1 METVGQ
7 APARP
12 RRGPLLAV
20 LAGVVGVA
28 VVAGVVATRAGGGT
42 DPDEALA
49 DAAEALEAA
58 GSYRMSLTTEDRVT
72 TSEAGGPGS
81 DTTTRTVAEGEVS
94 GDDWRIVSDSG
105 DWADETVGVDGKV
118 YARSADDAGALAA
131 EPWVVVPS
139 TPPPSDEAL
148 VDLLV
153 WMAAPM
159 DDMGDTVDGGGY
171 VEPGDP
177 PAENEPLTGDDAAL
191 AEEIL
196 VPLLGGLYLGGYGSQ
211 GDAAVSLTPG
221 GFGEAFGSFED
232 AEVVAEDA
240 GGLTLRATRSLPA
253 EAAERVGLI
262 LPPGQVELVLDAD
275 RRPIVLRVT
284 VEGATASHRSEVRFS
299 DWGAAIDIGVP
310 DGEIDETP
318 WLDEEALAE
327 ARVGVTPLAPTV
339 LPEGW
344 VIVGIDG
351 YGAED
356 TGEFDVAM
364 CPRLNVWLGPAAAPD
379 QFGLGEDYL
388 ALSLATRACAE
399 AEDSTPFAPGAYGDL
414 PVRHEE
420 FSMVQVLVGETVVQ
434 VDTSL
439 GEADLAAA
447 LTSLQ
452 PFDLDAE
459 LARVSAEAEAMWN
472 EDMPVG

>member
-7 APARP
+7 AQARP

-20 LAGVVGVA
+20 LAGVVGLA
-28 VVAGVVATRAGGGT
+28 VVAGVVATRGGGGT

-49 DAAEALEAA
+49 DAAEALDAA

-72 TSEAGGPGS
+72 TGEAGGPGS

-105 DWADETVGVDGKV
+105 DWADESVGVGGRV
-118 YARSADDAGALAA
+118 YSRFADDTGALAA
-131 EPWVVVPS
+131 EPWVVFPT
-139 TPPPSDEAL
+139 TPPPSDEDL
-148 VDLLV
+148 VDQLV

-159 DDMGDTVDGGGY
+159 DDMGELELDESG
-171 VEPGDP
+171 EPP
-177 PAENEPLTGDDAAL
+177 TENEPLTGDDASF
-191 AEEIL
+191 AEEML
-196 VPLLGGLYLGGYGSQ
+196 VPVLGGLYLGGYGSQ
-211 GDAAVSLTPG
+211 GDAAVSLIPG
-221 GFGEAFGSFED
+221 GFGAAFGSFED

-240 GGLTLRATRSLPA
+240 GGLTLRATRSLPP
-253 EAAERVGLI
+253 EAAERVGLT
-262 LPPGQVELVLDAD
+262 LPPGRVELVLDAD
-275 RRPIVLRVT
+275 RRPTVLRVT
-284 VEGATASHRSEVRFS
+284 VEGATATHRSEVRFS

-327 ARVGVTPLAPTV
+327 ARVGVTPLAPTA

-344 VIVGIDG
+344 VIVGIDA

-356 TGEFDVAM
+356 ADERDAGT
-364 CPRLNVWLGPAAAPD
+364 CPRLDVWLGPALAPD
-379 QFGLGEDYL
+379 QLDLGEDYL
-388 ALSLATRACAE
+388 DLSLTTRACAE
-399 AEDSTPFAPGAYGDL
+399 TEDDTPFAPGAYGDL
-414 PVRHEE
+414 LVRHDDIGL
-420 FSMVQVLVGETVVQ
+420 VQVLVGETVVE

-439 GEADLAAA
+439 GDAELAAVLA
-447 LTSLQ
+447 SLQ

-459 LARVSAEAEAMWN
+459 LARVAAEAEAMWN
-472 EDMPVG
+472 EGMPVG

>member
-7 APARP
+7 APSRP

-58 GSYRMSLTTEDRVT
+58 GSYRLALTTEDRVT
-72 TSEAGGPGS
+72 TGDAGGPGS
-81 DTTTRTVAEGEVS
+81 DMTTRTVAEGEVS
-94 GDDWRIVSDSG
+94 GDDWRMVSDSG
-105 DWADETVGVDGKV
+105 DWADETVGVGGKV

-131 EPWVVVPS
+131 EPWVVYPS
-139 TPPPSDEAL
+139 TPPLPDEAL
-148 VDLLV
+148 VDQLV
-153 WMAAPM
+153 WIATPM
-159 DDMGDTVDGGGY
+159 DDTGVIAYGESG
-171 VEPGDP
+171 EPP
-177 PAENEPLTGDDAAL
+177 TENEPLTGEDAAL

-196 VPLLGGLYLGGYGSQ
+196 VPVLGGLYLGGFGSQ

-221 GFGEAFGSFED
+221 GFGAAFGSFED

-240 GGLTLRATRSLPA
+240 GGLTLRATRSLPVA
-253 EAAERVGLI
+253 AAERVGLI
-262 LPPGQVELVLDAD
+262 VPPGQVELVLDAD

-310 DGEIDETP
+310 DGEIDGTP

-327 ARVGVTPLAPTV
+327 ARAGVTPLVPTA

-344 VIVGIDG
+344 VIVGIDA

-356 TGEFDVAM
+356 ARELDVAR
-364 CPRLNVWLGPAAAPD
+364 CPRLNVWLGPVPAPD
-379 QFGLGEDYL
+379 QFLVEEDYL
-388 ALSLATRACAE
+388 ALFLVTRACAE

-414 PVRHEE
+414 PVRREE
-420 FSMVQVLVGETVVQ
+420 FGMVQVLVGETVVE

-439 GEADLAAA
+439 GETDLAAA

-459 LARVSAEAEAMWN
+459 LARVSAEAEAMWQ
-472 EDMPVG
+472 EGFAVG